1 MATHLWVDLKM
12 KIQNLKHM
20 KTIIN
25 ISSTWSLVMNT
36 RPDPKINHH
45 HQKWTTTSASILWN
59 STRFATASTP
69 ESKMCFKLPNYFSL
83 LVWVECVSE
92 NKPMFLKICFQFCV
106 LTHCRKEGVKYWM
119 FDKFVILFNFRNG
132 LETKAIQIF
141 NLPFEPPLPADT
153 HK

>member
-45 HQKWTTTSASILWN
+45 NQKWDHHLSIDSMEFN
-59 STRFATASTP
+59 Q
-69 ESKMCFKLPNYFSL
+69 
-83 LVWVECVSE
+83 
-92 NKPMFLKICFQFCV
+92 ICYSFNP
-106 LTHCRKEGVKYWM
+106 GVKNV
-119 FDKFVILFNFRNG
+119 F
-132 LETKAIQIF
+132 
-141 NLPFEPPLPADT
+141 
-153 HK
+153 